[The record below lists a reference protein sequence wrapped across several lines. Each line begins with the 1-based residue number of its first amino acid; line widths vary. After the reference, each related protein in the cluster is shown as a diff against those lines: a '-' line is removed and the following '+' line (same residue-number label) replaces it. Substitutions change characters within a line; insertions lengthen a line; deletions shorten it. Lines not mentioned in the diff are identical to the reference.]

1 MDLVRRNLLSDR
13 ENTKESKMMANDN
26 YTLPKSSKKGQPF
39 IDWNEVLKESIGIT
53 DKEPLKTV
61 KKKRKKE
68 NGSR

>member
-1 MDLVRRNLLSDR
+1 
-13 ENTKESKMMANDN
+13 MMANDN